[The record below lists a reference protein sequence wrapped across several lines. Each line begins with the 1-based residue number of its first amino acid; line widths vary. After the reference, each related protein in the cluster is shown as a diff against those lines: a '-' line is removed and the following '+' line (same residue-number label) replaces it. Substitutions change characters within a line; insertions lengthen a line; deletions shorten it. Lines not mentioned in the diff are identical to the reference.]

1 MLLRFRQTKRDVS
14 AFFVVLCAIIAC
26 LSWLFTAKEISKLH
40 GRGRILKKDVVLSF
54 ALGYEALQFRKFV
67 LPLRKHFSGD
77 VILWVDESVD
87 SAVIEL
93 AQEYSVKLKVYER
106 STGTNMIF
114 DRFKVYQIECRKY
127 AGYCLAADFR
137 DSFFQRNPFDQ
148 TYDYDIILSA
158 ESSSISIGICPFN
171 SRWIKECYGTEV
183 LQRLYNSTIICAGT
197 VLANAKGFELLTKT
211 MFAHADRYGAHCNDQ
226 GVLNAAY
233 YTGAFSNRAIVQKQ
247 GLGVINTVGHLA
259 SDDVEAR
266 ITSGVYL
273 NDDGQI
279 PALVHQYDR
288 FPKLEELVD
297 RLIS

>member
-1 MLLRFRQTKRDVS
+1 MLLRFRRTKRSVL
-14 AFFVVLCAIIAC
+14 AFLVVLCAMIAC
-26 LSWLFTAKEISKLH
+26 LSWLFTAEEISNPH
-40 GRGRILKKDVVLSF
+40 GGGRILKKHVVMSF
-54 ALGYEALQFRKFV
+54 ALGYEARQFRKFV

-77 VILWVDESVD
+77 IILWVDD
-87 SAVIEL
+87 SIASSVIEL
-93 AQEYSVKLKVYER
+93 AQEYSVKLKVYKR

-148 TYDYDIILSA
+148 TYDSDIILSA
-158 ESSSISIGICPFN
+158 ESSSMSIGICPFN

-183 LQRLYNSTIICAGT
+183 LQRLRNSTIICAGT
-197 VLANAKGFELLTKT
+197 VLANSKGFELLAKT
-211 MFAHADRYGAHCNDQ
+211 MFAHANKYGAQCNDQ

-233 YTGAFSNRAIVQKQ
+233 YMGAFSNHAIVQKQ

-259 SDDVEAR
+259 SGYVEAH
-266 ITSGVYL
+266 ITSGVFV